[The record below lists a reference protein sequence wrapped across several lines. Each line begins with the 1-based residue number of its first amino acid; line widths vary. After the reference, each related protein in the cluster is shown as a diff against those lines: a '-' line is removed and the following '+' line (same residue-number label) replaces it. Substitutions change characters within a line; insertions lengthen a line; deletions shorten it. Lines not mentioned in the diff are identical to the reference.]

1 MSKLDTFIQHAVNAV
16 PVSGT
21 SLISSLYGDSLSH
34 RGGEIWLGSL
44 AALLEGL
51 GFGERFVRTA
61 LFRLNKEGWLD
72 VSRIGRRSFYS
83 LSDKGLRLTRRAES
97 KIYRA
102 EQPAWDGKWLLL
114 LSEGLDKTT
123 LADVKKQLIWQGF
136 GALAPSLMASPSQK
150 LADVQALL
158 HEAGVADN
166 VICFEAQIPLA
177 LSRAAL
183 RARVEECW
191 HFGHSAILH
200 GCIIR
205 RNALVGMN
213 AVVMDGAVIGENSIV
228 GASAFVKAKA
238 EMPANY
244 LIVGSPAKA
253 IRELS
258 EQELAWKKQGTH
270 EYQVL
275 VTRCKQTL
283 HQVEPLREIEPG
295 RKRLVFDEN
304 LRPKQ

>member
-1 MSKLDTFIQHAVNAV
+1 MPIYQIDGLTPVVPEESFVHPTAVLIGDVILGKGVYVGPNASLRGDFGRIVVKDGANIQDNCVMHGFPEQDTVV
-16 PVSGT
+16 
-21 SLISSLYGDSLSH
+21 
-34 RGGEIWLGSL
+34 GE
-44 AALLEGL
+44 
-51 GFGERFVRTA
+51 
-61 LFRLNKEGWLD
+61 
-72 VSRIGRRSFYS
+72 
-83 LSDKGLRLTRRAES
+83 
-97 KIYRA
+97 
-102 EQPAWDGKWLLL
+102 DGH
-114 LSEGLDKTT
+114 
-123 LADVKKQLIWQGF
+123 I
-136 GALAPSLMASPSQK
+136 
-150 LADVQALL
+150 
-158 HEAGVADN
+158 
-166 VICFEAQIPLA
+166 
-177 LSRAAL
+177 
-183 RARVEECW
+183 
-191 HFGHSAILH
+191 GHSAILH

-304 LRPKQ
+304 LRAALWYDEIRCATFKGFERFFIKMIVVRMRNKHDVNPREVLLFVGFVRLERAIDKPHGRGVGGKKRIDENMQPIMHHIERGMP

>member
-1 MSKLDTFIQHAVNAV
+1 
-16 PVSGT
+16 
-21 SLISSLYGDSLSH
+21 
-34 RGGEIWLGSL
+34 
-44 AALLEGL
+44 
-51 GFGERFVRTA
+51 
-61 LFRLNKEGWLD
+61 
-72 VSRIGRRSFYS
+72 
-83 LSDKGLRLTRRAES
+83 
-97 KIYRA
+97 
-102 EQPAWDGKWLLL
+102 
-114 LSEGLDKTT
+114 
-123 LADVKKQLIWQGF
+123 
-136 GALAPSLMASPSQK
+136 
-150 LADVQALL
+150 
-158 HEAGVADN
+158 
-166 VICFEAQIPLA
+166 
-177 LSRAAL
+177 
-183 RARVEECW
+183 VEEDG
-191 HFGHSAILH
+191 HIGHSAILH

-283 HQVEPLREIEPG
+283 HQVEPLREVEPN